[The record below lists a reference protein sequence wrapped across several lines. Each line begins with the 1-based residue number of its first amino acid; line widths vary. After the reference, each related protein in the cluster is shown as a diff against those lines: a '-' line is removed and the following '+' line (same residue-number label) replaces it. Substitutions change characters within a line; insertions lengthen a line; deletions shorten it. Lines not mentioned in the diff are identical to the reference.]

1 MEDDLT
7 EIVAYAQHF
16 MSAFVSFQPN
26 STRLLQKY
34 RTNLRTFVAYISQIW
49 P

>member
-16 MSAFVSFQPN
+16 MSEFVSFQPN
-26 STRLLQKY
+26 STRPLPKY
-34 RTNLRTFVAYISQIW
+34 RINLRAFVAYISQIW